1 MSLMRRLLN
10 PYLRVMEKRRL
21 RNAKSPEALR
31 RALEVNARLF
41 FLPRGRGFAKAEIA
55 GVPVLRRDGAA
66 PIVLYFHGG
75 GYVFGSPRTHKAML
89 AQIARRLDCALIL
102 PNYRKAPED
111 PFPAAVDDA
120 IAVYRAVMDTPGGV
134 VLGGDSAGGG
144 LAFALLA
151 EILRLGLPLPKG
163 LFAFSPLTDLTGS
176 GDSLRSNAAL
186 DVVLPAE
193 RTEDMTEMYL
203 QGADP
208 KDPRASPLFASFYD
222 APPVWICAGDTEI
235 LLDDTRRMAEHL
247 RAQDVQVTE
256 VIAHDL
262 PHVWPIFHTLL
273 PEARAT
279 LDEVA
284 AWIRRL

>member
-21 RNAKSPEALR
+21 RNAKSPKALR
-31 RALEVNARLF
+31 RALEMNARLF
-41 FLPRGRGFAKAEIA
+41 FLPRGRGFAKAEVA

-66 PIVLYFHGG
+66 PVLLYFHGG
-75 GYVFGSPRTHKAML
+75 GYVFGSPATHKAML
-89 AQIARRLDCALIL
+89 AQIARRTGCGLIL
-102 PNYRKAPED
+102 PDYRKAPEH

-120 IAVYRAVMDTPGGV
+120 IAVYRAVMDRPGGV

-144 LAFALLA
+144 LALGLLA
-151 EILRLGLPLPKG
+151 EILRLGLPSPRG

-176 GDSLRSNAAL
+176 GDSLRGNAAR

-193 RTEDMTEMYL
+193 RTGEMTEMYL

-208 KDPRASPLFASFYD
+208 KDPRASPLFGTFTH

-235 LLDDTRRMAEHL
+235 LLDDTRRMAGLL
-247 RAQDVQVTE
+247 REQGVQVSE

-262 PHVWPIFHTLL
+262 PHVWPLFHTLL

>member
-21 RNAKSPEALR
+21 RNAKSPKALR
-31 RALEVNARLF
+31 RALEMNARLF
-41 FLPRGRGFAKAEIA
+41 FLPRGRGFAKAEVA

-66 PIVLYFHGG
+66 PVLLYFHGG
-75 GYVFGSPRTHKAML
+75 GYVFGSPATHKAML
-89 AQIARRLDCALIL
+89 AQIARRTGCGLIL
-102 PNYRKAPED
+102 PDYRKAPEH

-120 IAVYRAVMDTPGGV
+120 IAVYRAVMDRPGGV

-144 LAFALLA
+144 LALGLLA
-151 EILRLGLPLPKG
+151 EILRLGLPSPRG

-176 GDSLRSNAAL
+176 GDSLRGNAAR

-193 RTEDMTEMYL
+193 RTGEMTEMYL

-208 KDPRASPLFASFYD
+208 KDPRASPLFGAFTG

-235 LLDDTRRMAEHL
+235 LLDDTRRMAGLL
-247 RAQDVQVTE
+247 REQGVQVSE

-262 PHVWPIFHTLL
+262 PHVWPLFHTLL